1 MKKSLLLPLVCLL
14 VLFSLQLFYKEPAK
28 QPVTPTEK
36 KVQGIATQSAKVT
49 KVVDGDTIKLESG
62 QTVRLIG
69 IDTPETVD
77 PRRGV
82 QCFGKEASDKTKELL
97 VGTLITLEKDVS
109 ETDKYGRLL
118 RYVYKDGAMI
128 NQLLVEQGYA
138 RSSSYPPDIKH
149 QDLLR
154 QAEQEAREA
163 NRGLWSTCESSSNAT
178 PTTPTTPT
186 ILTSPTV
193 FICDCSKSCSNISS
207 CQEAQFQLSNCGC
220 TARDGDGNGIAC
232 SGSPLNCKS
241 N

>member
-97 VGTLITLEKDVS
+97 VGALITLEKDVS

-118 RYVYKDGAMI
+118 RYVYKDGVMI
-128 NQLLVEQGYA
+128 NKLLVEQGYA
-138 RSSSYPPDIKH
+138 HASSYPPDVKY
-149 QDLLR
+149 QDQLKT
-154 QAEQEAREA
+154 AEQEARKA
-163 NRGLWSTCESSSNAT
+163 GRGLWSDCESSSNTT
-178 PTTPTTPT
+178 PTSLTTPT

-193 FICDCSKSCSNISS
+193 LTCDCSKSCANISS
-207 CQEAQFQLSNCGC
+207 CQEAQFQLKECGC
-220 TARDGDGNGIAC
+220 TARDGDNDSIAC
-232 SGSPLNCKS
+232 SGSPLNCK
-241 N
+241 